1 MGRHSARRIVSAS
14 SRRSIAAPAAMLLAH
29 PELHRLAH
37 LLAQRPGAALDD
49 LGAPVRWAAVAILLR
64 VNDRGRLD
72 LLLIRRA
79 DREGD
84 PWSGH
89 VALPGGRRDPEDA
102 SLEETALR
110 EVWEEVGVDVRRD
123 GRVIGTL
130 DDLAPHSPTLPP
142 MAVRPF
148 VAVVADAPL
157 APNPEVASASW
168 IPLDA
173 LCAAEATRDSVVLV
187 RGQRWTVPS
196 FVVGDYLVWGMTERI
211 LRQFVSLL

>member
-1 MGRHSARRIVSAS
+1 MRFDHPVLHQLARA
-14 SRRSIAAPAAMLLAH
+14 LAD
-29 PELHRLAH
+29 
-37 LLAQRPGAALDD
+37 RPGVALDD
-49 LGAPVRWAAVAILLR
+49 LAAPVRWAAVAILLR
-64 VNDRGRLD
+64 VNAEGRLD

-89 VALPGGRRDPEDA
+89 VALPGGRRDPDDA
-102 SLEETALR
+102 SLEDTALR

-130 DDLAPHSPTLPP
+130 DDLAPRNPTLPP

-148 VAVVADAPL
+148 VAVVADVPL

-168 IPLDA
+168 VALDA
-173 LCAAEATRDSVVLV
+173 LSAPASTRDSTVLV
-187 RGQRWTVPS
+187 QGKRWTVPS

>member
-1 MGRHSARRIVSAS
+1 MPSPHPQLQQLARA
-14 SRRSIAAPAAMLLAH
+14 LAD
-29 PELHRLAH
+29 
-37 LLAQRPGAALDD
+37 RPGAALDH
-49 LGAPVRWAAVAILLR
+49 LGETVRWAAVAILLR
-64 VNDRGRLD
+64 ENAAGGLD

-89 VALPGGRRDPEDA
+89 VALPGGRRDPEDG

-110 EVWEEVGVDVRRD
+110 EVWEEVGVDVGRD

-130 DDLAPHSPTLPP
+130 DDLAPRNPTLPP

-148 VAVVADAPL
+148 VAVVADVPL
-157 APNPEVASASW
+157 APNPEVASAAW

-173 LCAAEATRDSVVLV
+173 LGAPAASRDSVVLAQ
-187 RGQRWTVPS
+187 GQRWTVPS
-196 FVVGDYLVWGMTERI
+196 LVVGDYLVWGMTERI
-211 LRQFVSLL
+211 LRQLLERL